1 MDASARGDRVVVGL
15 RNGLIVMFNLSFEDA
30 NGFIANVE
38 EVELGVNKGF
48 SKVVVIVSHFDDIGH
63 QDI

>member
-1 MDASARGDRVVVGL
+1 MVVGL

-48 SKVVVIVSHFDDIGH
+48 SKVVVIVSHFDVIGH